1 MSQGFGHSVVPDAP
15 RRLVFDAATLGERL
29 KACFA
34 SLDDPRVERGQL
46 HQLTDIVV
54 IAILSVIAGVR
65 GWEDMEFYGSTKQ
78 AWLSTFLLVSAWA
91 SGHRLVLAQPK
102 VQDKS
107 NEITAIPALL
117 ELLDLVGCI
126 VTLDAMGTQK
136 SIAAQI
142 QAAKADY
149 ILSLKANHP
158 TLFTQVQT
166 WFETARQAN
175 QLPPSSE
182 YKIESHHHRLESRQV

>member
-1 MSQGFGHSVVPDAP
+1 
-15 RRLVFDAATLGERL
+15 VFDAATLGERL

-54 IAILSVIAGVR
+54 IAILSELGVQVVAIDGKTLKGSYDRNR
-65 GWEDMEFYGSTKQ
+65 GKS
-78 AWLSTFLLVSAWA
+78 ALHLVSAWA

-107 NEITAIPALL
+107 NEITTIPALL

-149 ILSLKANHP
+149 
-158 TLFTQVQT
+158 
-166 WFETARQAN
+166 
-175 QLPPSSE
+175 
-182 YKIESHHHRLESRQV
+182 